1 MNPIFFG
8 NQLEFRNWLEK
19 NYKTTTE
26 IIVGF
31 YKVNSGKP
39 SMTWSD
45 SVDQALCFGWIDSI
59 RRSIDAESYC
69 IRFTPRN
76 PKSIWSDVNIKK
88 VESLLSKGLMM
99 PEGIE
104 LFRNRKENNSSLYS
118 YENKPIE
125 LPLELKTLFESN
137 KIAFEYFSKQSESYK
152 RTAYFWVLSPKQEKT
167 RQARLE
173 KLILLSEQL
182 KRIF

>member
-1 MNPIFFG
+1 MNPVFFV
-8 NQLEFRNWLEK
+8 NQTEFRNWLEK
-19 NYKTTTE
+19 NYKTATE

-39 SMTWSD
+39 SMTWSE
-45 SVDQALCFGWIDSI
+45 SVDQALCFGWIDSV

-76 PKSIWSDVNIKK
+76 PKSIWSAINIKK
-88 VESLLSKGLMM
+88 VEKLLSEGLML
-99 PEGIE
+99 PEGIT
-104 LFRNRKENNSSLYS
+104 LFNNRKEDNSGLYS

-125 LPLELKTLFESN
+125 LPVEYKALFQSN
-137 KIAFEYFSKQSESYK
+137 TTAFEYFSKQPDSYK
-152 RTAYFWVLSPKQEKT
+152 RIAYFWVLSPKQEKT
-167 RQARLE
+167 RKNRLE
-173 KLILLSEQL
+173 KLILFSEQQ

>member
-1 MNPIFFG
+1 MSPVFFA
-8 NQLEFRNWLEK
+8 NQTEFRNWLEV
-19 NYKTTTE
+19 NYKTATE

-39 SMTWSD
+39 SMTWSE

-76 PKSIWSDVNIKK
+76 PKSIWSATNIKK
-88 VESLLSKGLMM
+88 VENLLSKGLML

-104 LFRNRKENNSSLYS
+104 LFKNRREDNSGLYS
-118 YENKPIE
+118 YENNPVE
-125 LPLELKTLFESN
+125 LPEEYKYQLESN
-137 KIAFEYFSKQSESYK
+137 AAAFEYFSKQADSYK
-152 RTAYFWVLSPKQEKT
+152 RIAYFWVLSPKLGKT
-167 RQARLE
+167 RQNRLE
-173 KLILLSEQL
+173 KLILFSEKQ

>member
-1 MNPIFFG
+1 MNPIFFE
-8 NQLEFRNWLEK
+8 NQLAFRNWLEK

-31 YKVNSGKP
+31 YKVNSGKS
-39 SMTWSD
+39 SMTWSE

-59 RRSIDAESYC
+59 RRSIDTESYC

-88 VESLLSKGLMM
+88 VESLLSKGLML

-104 LFRNRKENNSSLYS
+104 LFRNRKGNNSSLYS
-118 YENKPIE
+118 YENKPVE
-125 LPLELKTLFESN
+125 LPLEFKTLFESN
-137 KIAFEYFSKQSESYK
+137 KTAFEYFCKQSDSYK
-152 RTAYFWVLSPKQEKT
+152 RTAYFWVLTPKLEKT
-167 RQARLE
+167 RKSRLE
-173 KLILLSEQL
+173 KLIQNCEQQ